1 MSKALLLIPTDVER
15 GWAGERLSLLAQHH
29 HIEICGLGPILAAAR
44 TALLVAHYRPTRVWL
59 VGIGG
64 AIDAQLTLGSAIEL
78 DQVACYGIGVGCGDT
93 HQSMYELGW
102 QQWSRGAQADS
113 QQSLG
118 EGTLGEV
125 IKLASPSA
133 VSPRSARLLLTA
145 CAASADSQDVR
156 RRRQKFPTALVE
168 DMEGYAVATAC
179 QLAQVPLR
187 IIRGISNYAG
197 DRQHQHWQTQAAMRA
212 AVELTL
218 ACQ

>member
-1 MSKALLLIPTDVER
+1 MTKALLLIPTDVEKA
-15 GWAGERLSLLAQHH
+15 WAGERLSWLAHNN
-29 HIEICGLGPILAAAR
+29 HIEVCGLGPILAAAR
-44 TALLVAHYRPTRVWL
+44 TAQLVAHYRPARVWL

-64 AIDAQLTLGSAIEL
+64 AIDAQLPLGSALEM

-93 HQSMYELGW
+93 FQTIHELGW
-102 QQWSRGAQADS
+102 HPWNRGAHADS
-113 QQSLG
+113 PQILD
-118 EGTLGEV
+118 ET
-125 IKLASPSA
+125 IKLDSQSAGSDLSP
-133 VSPRSARLLLTA
+133 RLLLTT
-145 CAASADSQDVR
+145 CAASADPQDVHR
-156 RRRQKFPTALVE
+156 RRLKFPTALVE

-218 ACQ
+218 TCQ